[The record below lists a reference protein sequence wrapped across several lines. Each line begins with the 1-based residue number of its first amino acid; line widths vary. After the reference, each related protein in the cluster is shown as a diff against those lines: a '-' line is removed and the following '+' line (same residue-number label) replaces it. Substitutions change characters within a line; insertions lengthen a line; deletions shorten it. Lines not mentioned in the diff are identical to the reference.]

1 MLAVVFGVLSGV
13 CFGALAVTVRIAL
26 RSGVQPELGAA
37 MTSAIAFLIT
47 AALALGA
54 WSGVR
59 ISPMFGR
66 WGYFV
71 GEHLFAC
78 FPLRV
83 KEHDL
88 WIRLSPFDQ
97 ARALRLD
104 GMRPHRRF
112 AARGWVECDVESPAD
127 VSRALGWLRRSYEA
141 VRRPGAP

>member
-1 MLAVVFGVLSGV
+1 MGRHFRGIGKGRKS
-13 CFGALAVTVRIAL
+13 R
-26 RSGVQPELGAA
+26 RSLERGGTGPAA
-37 MTSAIAFLIT
+37 RLNEQ
-47 AALALGA
+47 LGA

-59 ISPMFGR
+59 ISPLFGR

-88 WIRLSPFDQ
+88 WIRLSPPDQ

-127 VSRALGWLRRSYEA
+127 LSRALGWLRRSYEA